1 MTTNGRSVLDQV
13 VETLDVHIRA
23 RYPLLYLVTHEEV
36 RALQTLTKVAQAH
49 KKEVHVWS
57 ASGGLVRQWEG
68 QPPPGAG
75 APGRFT
81 DPAEALTEIRTR
93 KTAAI
98 YVLKDFHKY
107 LEDPMIVRH
116 LRDLAQALKATYTT
130 LVLLSPTVALPRELE
145 KDVTL
150 IDLPPPDATELMS
163 LLRTLCQSVT
173 RSGHFKIALTEETAW
188 ELVHAALG
196 MTLNEAENA
205 FAKAVVTNAGLDRS
219 DINLVLQEKQQIV
232 RKSGL
237 LEFHP
242 ATTQMDGVGGLGA
255 LKAWLDLR
263 GRAFTPQAQAY
274 GLTVPRG
281 VLLLGA
287 PGCGKS
293 LTAKA
298 VASSWRLPLLQ
309 LDIGKVFSSY
319 VGSSEENMRQSLKV
333 AESIAPVVLW
343 IDELEKGLGGHSR
356 TDGGDGG
363 VSARIFG
370 TFLTW
375 MQERKAPVF
384 VVATANKVD
393 AIPPEFLRRG
403 RFDELFF
410 VDLPAPATRRAI
422 LSIHIARK
430 GRNPAA
436 FRLDELAAATEG
448 FSGAEIEHVVLEA
461 MFCAFGEG
469 REIVTEDLVGAAR
482 ATVPLSVTYAEDL
495 RKLRD
500 WASKRARNADV
511 ALPPAAPTRTPR
523 SA

>member
-1 MTTNGRSVLDQV
+1 
-13 VETLDVHIRA
+13 
-23 RYPLLYLVTHEEV
+23 V
-36 RALQTLTKVAQAH
+36 RH
-49 KKEVHVWS
+49 
-57 ASGGLVRQWEG
+57 WEG
-68 QPPPGAG
+68 APPPGTG
-75 APGRFT
+75 APARFAE
-81 DPAEALTEIRTR
+81 PAEALAEIKAR
-93 KTAAI
+93 KTPAI

-116 LRDLAQALKATYTT
+116 LRDLAHTLKATYTT
-130 LVLLSPTVALPRELE
+130 LVFLSPTVALPRELE

-150 IDLPPPDATELMS
+150 IDLPPPDAAELMG

-173 RSGHFKIALTEETAW
+173 KAGHFKVALTEEGAW
-188 ELVHAALG
+188 ELVHAAQG

-205 FAKAVVTNAGLDRS
+205 FAKAVVTNAALDQS
-219 DINLVLQEKQQIV
+219 DVQLVLQEKQQIV

-242 ATTQMDGVGGLGA
+242 ATTRMDGVGGLDA
-255 LKAWLDLR
+255 LKSWLDLR
-263 GRAFTPQAQAY
+263 GRAFTPQARAY
-274 GLTVPRG
+274 GLSAPRG

-298 VASSWRLPLLQ
+298 VAASWRLPLLQ

-343 IDELEKGLGGHSR
+343 IDELEKGLAGHAKAEG
-356 TDGGDGG
+356 GGDGG
-363 VSARIFG
+363 VSSRIFG

-375 MQERKAPVF
+375 MQEKKAPVF
-384 VVATANKVD
+384 VVATANKID

-410 VDLPAPATRRAI
+410 VDLPRPETRRAI
-422 LSIHIARK
+422 LAIHLARK
-430 GRNPAA
+430 GRQPEA
-436 FRLDELAAATEG
+436 FRLDEVVAVTDG
-448 FSGAEIEHVVLEA
+448 FSGAELEHLLLEA
-461 MFCAFGEG
+461 MFAAFGLG
-469 REIVTEDLVGAAR
+469 REITTEDLVVAAQS
-482 ATVPLSVTYAEDL
+482 TVPLSITYAEDL
-495 RKLRD
+495 RKLRE
-500 WASKRARNADV
+500 WAGKRARNAD
-511 ALPPAAPTRTPR
+511 APAPAVNAGRAVR